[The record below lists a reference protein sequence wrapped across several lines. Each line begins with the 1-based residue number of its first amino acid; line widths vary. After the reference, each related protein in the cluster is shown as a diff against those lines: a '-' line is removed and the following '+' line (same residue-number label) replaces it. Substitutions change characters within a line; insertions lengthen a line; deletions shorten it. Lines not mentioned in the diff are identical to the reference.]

1 MIMGHRRRYPPLLTH
16 EHEEFT
22 PEGYTAGQRHGR
34 SDENPTF
41 SAIAEQE
48 RRASRDSSLPLGA
61 VWE

>member
-1 MIMGHRRRYPPLLTH
+1 MIMGRWWRYSPLLTH
-16 EHEEFT
+16 DHEEFT
-22 PEGYTAGQRHGR
+22 LEGYTVGQRHGR

-48 RRASRDSSLPLGA
+48 RRASRDSSLPLVA